1 MSEERRFERPLEVAL
16 LQMCKGM
23 KRTLKSLE
31 TGSFHFAL
39 FCKKNPSES
48 YLHQT
53 YKDYLTAAVP
63 SALDLN
69 EGRFEQ
75 PPATI
80 IASRRLRAPKNI
92 CVH

>member
-1 MSEERRFERPLEVAL
+1 MSGTYP
-16 LQMCKGM
+16 
-23 KRTLKSLE
+23 KRWISGRSLV
-31 TGSFHFAL
+31 L
-39 FCKKNPSES
+39 
-48 YLHQT
+48 Y
-53 YKDYLTAAVP
+53 YKDYPTAAVP